1 MTLCTIAGALA
12 DGLLTV
18 ACVTAGAAPE
28 RELPMA
34 DGSYR
39 VIQWAT
45 GSIGQ
50 IAIRHFVDDPAFEL
64 VGVFVTSEARHGKDA
79 GELAGIGHLG
89 IAATTSMADVL
100 ALDADVV
107 NYAPLYADLEQMAQ
121 ILRSEKNVVTPV
133 GFVYPA
139 ALDPADVAV
148 LADACLIGGTSL
160 YGAGIH
166 PGFSGDLLPLTCARL
181 CTRIDRIVVQ
191 EVADL
196 SAHPSTKMNF
206 EGLGF
211 GRDPD
216 DARTN
221 PSPLIR
227 TMESIFR
234 ESMALLAVGLEVPVE
249 RTTTQF
255 DVAMARVDIA
265 VRSGKIR
272 KGTVAGMRHEWITW
286 SAGTPAIV
294 FRSFWKMD
302 DDLDPNWGYGSVKYA
317 VMIEGVP
324 SMKLEFEPTSQHP
337 TGDQGYWGRVW
348 TAMNSI
354 NAIPAVVAATPGIK
368 THLDLPLARPP
379 ALFRPASGRVW

>member
-1 MTLCTIAGALA
+1 
-12 DGLLTV
+12 
-18 ACVTAGAAPE
+18 
-28 RELPMA
+28 MA
-34 DGSYR
+34 DGPYR

-50 IAIRHFVDDPAFEL
+50 IAIRHFVDNPAFEL
-64 VGVFVTSEARHGKDA
+64 VGVFVTSEAKDGKDA
-79 GELAGIGHLG
+79 GELAGIGHIG
-89 IAATTSMADVL
+89 IAATTSLADVL
-100 ALDADVV
+100 ALNADVV
-107 NYAPLYADLEQMAQ
+107 NYAPLYADLEEMAQ
-121 ILRSEKNVVTPV
+121 ILSSGKNIVTPV

-148 LADACLIGGTSL
+148 LSGACLAGATSL

-181 CTRIDRIVVQ
+181 CTRIDQIVVQ

-216 DARTN
+216 DARAN
-221 PSPLIR
+221 PSPLVR

-234 ESMALLAVGLEVPVE
+234 ESMMVLAVGLGVPVD
-249 RTTTQF
+249 RTTTEF
-255 DVAMARVDIA
+255 DVAIARADLD

-272 KGTVAGMRHEWITW
+272 KGMVAGMRHEWITW
-286 SAGTPAIV
+286 SDGKPAIV
-294 FRSFWKMD
+294 FRSYWKMD

-324 SMKLEFEPTSQHP
+324 SMRLEFEPTSQHP
-337 TGDQGYWGRVW
+337 TGDQGYWGRAW

-354 NAIPAVVAATPGIK
+354 NAIPAVVAAAPGLR
-368 THLDLPLARPP
+368 THLDLPLVRAPS
-379 ALFRPASGRVW
+379 LFRFASERVW